1 MIEAVDAFLKENS
14 LSKQFIDSYNKFV
27 DQGLQKIIT
36 EQVAI
41 QPEVEGLTVKLGK
54 VWIEKP
60 YVVEADNSR
69 SPLYP
74 IEARLRDLTYSAQ
87 VWVEMVKIMDGVEK
101 RIEDVYIGDIPVMV
115 KSKLCWLYGK
125 TEEELKELGED
136 SLDPGGYFIINGI
149 EKAIVSVEDLAPNR
163 IMISRDKDKS
173 GVEAKVFS
181 TRSGF
186 RAKCT
191 VFRSEEGKIGV
202 SMPSFSKTIDLAL
215 VLKALG
221 IVDVKNILNSFS
233 DELIIRND
241 VLLNLEGFEKLSR
254 EQSLEVIGKKV
265 APGQPLQYQI
275 KRAELLLDH
284 YLFPHIGVDEAS
296 RIVKAYYLCKMMEKS
311 VLVAYKKRKSD
322 DRDHYS
328 NKRLKVSGVLL
339 EELFKHSFQFL
350 VKDLTYQ
357 LERSNVRG
365 RKLSLSTLIRPDLM
379 SNKIKSA
386 MATGNWVGG
395 RTGVCQ
401 PLDNT
406 NFISRIWTIRKVVS
420 SLAKKHPSHK
430 VRDLNGTHFGRFD
443 PNESPEG
450 PDAGLVK
457 ILSLGVIISIGT
469 DESEVEQLLKGMIS
483 LKPDKMSVFINGRF
497 IGFVE
502 DGAKLTKILREK
514 RRKSEL
520 NKEVSVAFLEKSS
533 EVFIN
538 TDPGRVM
545 RPLFIVGGSKT
556 PNKAEL
562 KNLTWTEMISNGFI
576 EYLDAEEE
584 ENAFVALNEK
594 DVTSEHTHLEISP
607 AFVLSLDSNLL
618 PFIEYISSPRVLMA
632 LKHLNQSL
640 GLYQSNFNL
649 RLDTNSHVLH
659 YPQRPLVSTWVYD
672 RMQLWR
678 RAQGQNV
685 VVAVLCYEGFN
696 MDDGMVVNKA
706 SVQRGLFRSTFF
718 RSYIAEER
726 KYAGGQKDRF
736 EIPPEFVQNYLGPEA
751 YSKLD
756 ENGIVYN
763 EVQVQG
769 NDVLVGKTAPPR
781 FLKENAVLDVETES
795 RRENSLLVRSGE
807 SGVVDR
813 VIVGEKNTGNRFVQV
828 KVRTTANL
836 NVGDKLSTRAGQKG
850 INALLANQE
859 DLPFNSN
866 GVIPDL
872 IINPLAIPS
881 RMAAA
886 FLLETLAGK
895 SACVDGAIKDGTP
908 FQPQKQE
915 FFEEAL
921 KKNGFNYNGEEVF
934 YDGKTGVSFKAR
946 IFSGVVYFEKLHF
959 LSADKI
965 HVRSRG
971 PVQMLTRQ
979 PTEGKA
985 REGGLKLGAMEK
997 DCFVGFGAASIIKER
1012 MMDASDKSTELICND
1027 CGSFAVQ
1034 DYIKGKKYCQLCGSS
1049 DIREVETNYSFRL
1062 LIDEIKSIGILPR
1075 LRLK

>member
-1 MIEAVDAFLKENS
+1 MIEAVEAFLNENS

-27 DQGLQKIIT
+27 DVELQRIID

-54 VWIEKP
+54 IWIEKP
-60 YVVEADNSR
+60 YVVEADNSK

-74 IEARLRDLTYSAQ
+74 MDARLRDLTYSAQ
-87 VWVEMVKIMDGVEK
+87 VWVEMVKIIDGVEK
-101 RIEDVYIGDIPVMV
+101 RIEDVYIGDLPVMV

-125 TEEELKELGED
+125 SEEELRELGED
-136 SLDPGGYFIINGI
+136 YLDPGGYFIINGI

-163 IMISRDKDKS
+163 IMISRDKDKN

-202 SMPSFSKTIDLAL
+202 SMPSFSKTIDLVL

-221 IVDVKNILNSFS
+221 IVEVRGILSSFS

-241 VLLNLEGFEKLSR
+241 ILLNLEGFEKLSR
-254 EQSLEVIGKKV
+254 EQSLEIIGKRV
-265 APGQPLQYQI
+265 APGQPVQYQI

-284 YLFPHIGVDEAS
+284 YLFPHIGVDEPS
-296 RIVKAYYLCKMMEKS
+296 RLLKAYYLCKMTEKA

-386 MATGNWVGG
+386 MGTGNWVGG

-406 NFISRIWTIRKVVS
+406 NFLSRISTMRKVVS

-457 ILSLGVIISIGT
+457 TLSLGVAVSIGSS
-469 DESEVEQLLKGMIS
+469 ESEVEQALKGLIS
-483 LKPDKMSVFINGRF
+483 LRQDRVSVFINGKF
-497 IGFVE
+497 TGFTD
-502 DGAKLTKILREK
+502 DGLKLAKAVRLK
-514 RRKSEL
+514 RRKGEL
-520 NKEVSVAFLEKSS
+520 DKEVSVAFIEKSG

-538 TDPGRVM
+538 TDSGRLL
-545 RPLFIVGGSKT
+545 RPVFVVEGGKVRSRDEVRKLGWS
-556 PNKAEL
+556 EL
-562 KNLTWTEMISNGFI
+562 VSNGFV

-584 ENAFVALNEK
+584 ENALIALSEK
-594 DVTSEHTHLEISP
+594 ELTSEHTHLEIDP

-618 PFIEYISSPRVLMA
+618 PFIEFISSPRVLMA

-640 GLYQSNFNL
+640 GVYQSNFNL
-649 RLDTNSHVLH
+649 RLDTNAHLLH

-672 RMQLWR
+672 RMQLSK

-685 VVAVLCYEGFN
+685 VVAVLCYEGYN

-718 RSYIAEER
+718 RNYLAEER

-736 EIPPEFVQNYLGPEA
+736 EVPPEFVQNYLGPEA

-756 ENGIVYN
+756 ENGIIYP

-807 SGVVDR
+807 SGIVDR
-813 VIVGEKNTGNRFVQV
+813 VVVGEKNTGNRFVQV

-850 INALLANQE
+850 INALLEDQE
-859 DLPFNSN
+859 NLPFNSR
-866 GVIPDL
+866 GIIPDL
-872 IINPLAIPS
+872 LINPLAIPS

-895 SACVDGAIKDGTP
+895 SACIDGKVKDGTP
-908 FQPQKQE
+908 FQPQRQD
-915 FFEEAL
+915 FFEEVL
-921 KKNGFNYNGEEVF
+921 RKNGFNYSGEEVF
-934 YDGKTGVSFKAR
+934 YDGRTGVSFKAK

-959 LSADKI
+959 LSSDKL

-997 DCFVGFGAASIIKER
+997 DCFVGFGAASIVKER
-1012 MMDASDKSTELICND
+1012 MMDASDRSVELVCGE

-1034 DYIKGKKYCQLCGSS
+1034 DYVKGKRFCPLCGSS
-1049 DIREVETNYSFRL
+1049 DVREVETNYSFRL
-1062 LIDEIKSIGILPR
+1062 LVDEIKSIGIVPR

>member
-1 MIEAVDAFLKENS
+1 MIEVLEAFLKENS

-27 DQGLQKIIT
+27 DVELQKIID
-36 EQVAI
+36 EQAVI

-54 VWIEKP
+54 IWIEKP

-74 IEARLRDLTYSAQ
+74 MEARLRDLTYSAQ
-87 VWVEMVKIMDGVEK
+87 VWVEMIKVIDGVEK
-101 RIEDVYIGDIPVMV
+101 RIEDVYIGDLPVMV
-115 KSKLCWLYGK
+115 KSKLCWLYDK
-125 TEEELKELGED
+125 TDEELKELGED
-136 SLDPGGYFIINGI
+136 PLDPGGYFIINGI

-163 IMISRDKDKS
+163 IMVSRDKDKK

-202 SMPSFSKTIDLAL
+202 SMPSFSKMLDLVL

-221 IVDVKNILNSFS
+221 LVEAKNIINSFS
-233 DELIIRND
+233 DELIIKND
-241 VLLNLEGFEKLSR
+241 ILLNLEGFEKLSR
-254 EQSLEVIGKKV
+254 EQALEIIGKKV
-265 APGQPLQYQI
+265 APGQPLQYQM

-284 YLFPHIGVDEAS
+284 YLFPHIGVDEPS
-296 RIVKAYYLCKMMEKS
+296 RILKAYYLCKMVEKTI
-311 VLVAYKKRKSD
+311 LVAYKKRKSD

-365 RKLSLSTLIRPDLM
+365 RKLSLSTLIRPDLL

-386 MATGNWVGG
+386 MGTGNWVGG

-406 NFISRIWTIRKVVS
+406 NFLSRISTMRKVVS

-457 ILSLGVIISIGT
+457 TLSLGVAVSIGS
-469 DESEVEQLLKGMIS
+469 DETEVEQALKGLTS
-483 LKPDKMSVFINGRF
+483 LKQDKVSVFINGRF
-497 IGFVE
+497 AGFSD
-502 DGAKLTKILREK
+502 DGAKLVKILRDK
-514 RRKSEL
+514 RRRGEL
-520 NKEVSVAFLEKSS
+520 NKEVSMAFFEKSG

-538 TDPGRVM
+538 TDSGRLL
-545 RPLFIVGGSKT
+545 RPVFVVNDG
-556 PNKAEL
+556 KAPPKEDL
-562 KNLTWTEMISNGFI
+562 KKLTWSELISNGFV

-584 ENAFVALNEK
+584 ENAFIALNEK
-594 DVTSEHTHLEISP
+594 DLTSEHTHLEINP
-607 AFVLSLDSNLL
+607 AFVLSLDSNIL

-632 LKHLNQSL
+632 LKHVNQSL

-649 RLDTNSHVLH
+649 RLDTNAYLLH
-659 YPQRPLVSTWVYD
+659 YPQRPLVSTWLYD
-672 RMQLWR
+672 KLQLWK

-685 VVAVLCYEGFN
+685 IVAVLCYEGFN

-718 RSYIAEER
+718 RNYIAEER
-726 KYAGGQKDRF
+726 KYAGGQRDKF

-756 ENGIVYN
+756 ENGIIYP
-763 EVQVQG
+763 EVKVQS

-781 FLKENAVLDVETES
+781 FLKENAVLDIETES

-807 SGVVDR
+807 SGIVDR
-813 VIVGEKNTGNRFVQV
+813 VVVGEKNTGNRFVQV
-828 KVRTTANL
+828 KVRSTANL
-836 NVGDKLSTRAGQKG
+836 NVGDKLSTRSGQKG
-850 INALLANQE
+850 INALLEDQE
-859 DLPFNSN
+859 NLPFNSR

-895 SACVDGAIKDGTP
+895 SACVDGVIKNGTP
-908 FQPQKQE
+908 FEPQKQD
-915 FFEEAL
+915 FFEDVL
-921 KKNGFNYNGEEVF
+921 RKNGFSYNGEDVF
-934 YDGKTGVSFKAR
+934 YDGRTGRNFKAK
-946 IFSGVVYFEKLHF
+946 IFNGVVYFEKLHF
-959 LSADKI
+959 LSSDKL

-1012 MMDASDKSTELICND
+1012 MMDASDRSIELVCNE

-1034 DYIKGKKYCQLCGSS
+1034 DYIKGKRYCPLCGSS

-1062 LIDEIKSIGILPR
+1062 LVDEIKSIGIIPR

>member
-1 MIEAVDAFLKENS
+1 MIEVLDVFLNENS

-27 DQGLQKIIT
+27 DQELQKIID
-36 EQVAI
+36 EQLAI
-41 QPEVEGLTVKLGK
+41 KPEVEGLTVKLGK
-54 VWIEKP
+54 IWVEKP

-74 IEARLRDLTYSAQ
+74 MEARLRDLTYSAQ
-87 VWVEMVKIMDGVEK
+87 VWVEMVKIIDGVEK
-101 RIEDVYIGDIPVMV
+101 RIEDVYIGDLPVMV

-125 TEEELKELGED
+125 TNEELKELGED
-136 SLDPGGYFIINGI
+136 YLDPGGYFIINGI

-163 IMISRDKDKS
+163 IMVSRDKDKN

-191 VFRSEEGKIGV
+191 VFRSEEGKMGV
-202 SMPSFSKTIDLAL
+202 SMPSFSKMIDLTL

-221 IVDVKNILNSFS
+221 MVEVKSIINSFS
-233 DELIIRND
+233 EELIIRND
-241 VLLNLEGFEKLSR
+241 ILLNLEGFEKLSR
-254 EQSLEVIGKKV
+254 EQSLEIIGKRV

-284 YLFPHIGVDEAS
+284 YLFPHIGVDEPS
-296 RIVKAYYLCKMMEKS
+296 RILKSYYLCKMVEKTI
-311 VLVAYKKRKSD
+311 LVAYKKRKSD

-386 MATGNWVGG
+386 MGTGNWVGG

-406 NFISRIWTIRKVVS
+406 NFLSRVSTMRKVVS

-457 ILSLGVIISIGT
+457 TLSLGVAVSIGT
-469 DESEVEQLLKGMIS
+469 DEGEVEQALKGLTS
-483 LKPDKMSVFINGRF
+483 LKQDKVSVFINGRF
-497 IGFVE
+497 AGFSE
-502 DGAKLTKILREK
+502 DGAKLVKVLRDK
-514 RRKSEL
+514 RRKGEL
-520 NKEVSVAFLEKSS
+520 NKEVSMAFFEKSS

-538 TDPGRVM
+538 SDSGRLL
-545 RPLFIVGGSKT
+545 RPVFVVEGGKAPSK
-556 PNKAEL
+556 EVL
-562 KNLTWTEMISNGFI
+562 KKLSWTEMISNGFI

-584 ENAFVALNEK
+584 ENAFISLNEK
-594 DVTSEHTHLEISP
+594 DLTSEHTHLEIDP

-618 PFIEYISSPRVLMA
+618 PFIEYISSPRILMA

-640 GLYQSNFNL
+640 GVYQSNFNL
-649 RLDTNSHVLH
+649 RLDTNAHVLH
-659 YPQRPLVSTWVYD
+659 YPQKPLVSTWVYD
-672 RMQLWR
+672 KMQLWR

-685 VVAVLCYEGFN
+685 IVAILCYEGFN

-718 RSYIAEER
+718 RNYIAEER

-736 EIPPEFVQNYLGPEA
+736 EVPPEFVQNYLGPEA

-756 ENGIVYN
+756 ENGIVYT

-807 SGVVDR
+807 SGIVDR
-813 VIVGEKNTGNRFVQV
+813 VVVGEKNTGNRFVQV

-850 INALLANQE
+850 INALLEDQE
-859 DLPFNSN
+859 NLPFNSR
-866 GVIPDL
+866 GIIPDL

-895 SACVDGAIKDGTP
+895 SACVDGMIKDGTP
-908 FQPQKQE
+908 FQPQKQD
-915 FFEEAL
+915 FFEETL
-921 KKNGFNYNGEEVF
+921 KKNGFNYSGEEVF
-934 YDGKTGVSFKAR
+934 YDGRTGRNFKAK

-959 LSADKI
+959 LSSDKL

-1012 MMDASDKSTELICND
+1012 MMDASDRSIELICND

-1034 DYIKGKKYCQLCGSS
+1034 DYVKGKRYCPLCGSS
-1049 DIREVETNYSFRL
+1049 DVREVETNYSFRL
-1062 LIDEIKSIGILPR
+1062 LIDEIKSIGIIPR